1 MDALSSDLH
10 SLPKAHLHLHLA
22 GSMRPSTLAELAL
35 RAGVRLPPAL
45 AATGATDE
53 PMGWARFDSL
63 YCTAKELL
71 RTPADLVRLVRELA
85 EDEVA
90 DGSGWVEVTTDPTL
104 YHGRFGPPEAV
115 LELLLDAGR
124 DASAATGVGIGWVLS
139 ADRRHPD
146 RAAASARLAV
156 RYAEA
161 GVVAFGLAND
171 ERANPAR
178 AFVEAFAVARDGGL
192 LSAPH
197 AGELCGADAVAEA
210 VSVLGADR
218 IGHGV
223 RAVEDPVLLERLAA
237 AGVHLEVCPASNLAL
252 GVTSAA
258 AAHPLPVLLAAG
270 CSVSLGADDP
280 LLFRARLADQYK
292 LARGE
297 LGLDDAALAGLA
309 RAGIAASAAPPA
321 CQAEL
326 LAGVDHWLTD
336 TPASARAA

>member
-1 MDALSSDLH
+1 
-10 SLPKAHLHLHLA
+10 
-22 GSMRPSTLAELAL
+22 MRPSTLAELAL
-35 RAGVRLPPAL
+35 REGVRLPPAL
-45 AATGATDE
+45 SVTGTADE
-53 PMGWARFDSL
+53 PMGWARFDTL

-71 RTPADLVRLVRELA
+71 RTPDDLVRLVRELA

-115 LELLLDAGR
+115 LELLIEAGR
-124 DASAATGVGIGWVLS
+124 AATAATGVGIGWVLS

-146 RAAASARLAV
+146 RAVVSARIAV

-178 AFVEAFAVARDGGL
+178 AFAEAFAVARDGGL

-210 VSVLGADR
+210 VGVLGADR

-223 RAVEDPVLLERLAA
+223 RAVEDPALVERLAA
-237 AGVHLEVCPASNLAL
+237 TGVHLEVCPASNLAL

-258 AAHPLPVLLAAG
+258 AAHPLPALLAAG
-270 CSVSLGADDP
+270 VSVSLGADDP
-280 LLFRARLADQYK
+280 LLFRARLADQYA
-292 LARGE
+292 LARAE

-309 RAGIAASAAPPA
+309 RAGIVASAAPSA
-321 CQAEL
+321 CKAEL
-326 LAGVDHWLTD
+326 LDGVDRWLTAP
-336 TPASARAA
+336 TAHAA